1 MSVVMKRLC
10 LILAAALGALM
21 VTPSAHAL
29 SCMQPDIQRDL
40 KEAIESDKV
49 YHIFVG
55 YFSAPEKPKNQLQ
68 APPSNGDIISFPTP
82 RSETVN
88 GLFSGYSLGKTQ
100 RQDNPL
106 EQLPVQI
113 TTSCAGHWCGS
124 VPRRD
129 QKMIAF
135 VQAQEDGPPLLT
147 MGPCP
152 HMSYHYSEDKVV
164 TLRSGL

>member
-1 MSVVMKRLC
+1 MKRLC
-10 LILAAALGALM
+10 LILAASLAPLM
-21 VTPSAHAL
+21 LTPSAYAL
-29 SCMQPDIQRDL
+29 SCAPPDLQREL
-40 KEAIESDKV
+40 TKAMESDKV

-55 YFSAPEKPKNQLQ
+55 HFTTPEKPRNQLQ
-68 APPSNGDIISFPTP
+68 APPSNGGIISFPSP

-88 GLFSGYSLGKTQ
+88 GFFSGYSLGKTQ

-113 TTSCAGHWCGS
+113 TTSCAAHWCGS

-135 VQAQEDGPPLLT
+135 VQTQGNAPPLLT

-164 TLRSGL
+164 TLRSGI